1 VLLLA
6 LVALALPIGL
16 AACRPAQATPEAVT
30 SEAEGQAAA
39 TDEPAAANESTL
51 PTPAGDFDVY
61 GSGGQGAFETT
72 DSGLQIDIIEQ
83 GDGAVPQA
91 GELVSVH
98 YTGWLTDG
106 TQFDS
111 SIERGQPISF
121 PLGQGGV
128 IPGWDEGISLLNE
141 GGKAR
146 LVIPPDL
153 AYGAAGA
160 GGVIPPDATL
170 VFDVELVGIRAGA
183 PEEPE
188 DVAEDDYEVTDG
200 GVKIYDVVEGDGPV
214 VEEGQQL
221 TFHYTAWLE
230 DGTRFDSS
238 LLQGQPA
245 SVIFGSG
252 LPIPGWDIGLTGM
265 KVGGI
270 RQVVIP
276 PDQAFGDEGAGG
288 GIIPPGATLIFLF
301 ELLDATEANQ

>member
-1 VLLLA
+1 MLLLA
-6 LVALALPIGL
+6 LLALALPLGL
-16 AACRPAQATPEAVT
+16 AACRPAQATPEAGT
-30 SEAEGQAAA
+30 SEAESTPAA
-39 TDEPAAANESTL
+39 TSDAAAANESTL
-51 PTPAGDFDVY
+51 PTPAADFELY
-61 GSGGQGAFETT
+61 GPDGEGAFETT
-72 DSGLQIDIIEQ
+72 ESGLQINVIDQ
-83 GDGAVPQA
+83 GDGATPQA

-106 TQFDS
+106 TKFDS
-111 SIERGQPISF
+111 SLDRGQPISF

-146 LVIPPDL
+146 LIIPPDL
-153 AYGAAGA
+153 GYGASGA

-183 PEEPE
+183 PEQPE
-188 DVAEDDYEVTDG
+188 EVAEDDYEVTDS
-200 GVKIYDVVEGDGPV
+200 GVKIYDVAEGDGPEI
-214 VEEGQQL
+214 EEGQIL

-245 SVIFGSG
+245 NVEFGSG
-252 LPIPGWDIGLTGM
+252 VPIPGWDAGLAGM

-276 PDQAFGDEGAGG
+276 PDQAFGDEGAGQG
-288 GIIPPGATLIFLF
+288 VIPPGATLIFLF
-301 ELLDATEANQ
+301 ELLEANDAE